1 MHGVK
6 VIGFVITFASLGLSI
21 YDRQCNSLHVGSE
34 DCTTPYTILGIECDL
49 PHPLFFGGFMASKF
63 VISPEPF
70 IQKCKSLAKAKHLY
84 VDVKNGA
91 IRLAWSALS
100 EDGAANKIEYI
111 NRAEA
116 ASLGMPYEL
125 LLDAVL
131 EAGGAIDGI
140 GHYPVTDEIIGRL
153 KKANLRK

>member
-1 MHGVK
+1 
-6 VIGFVITFASLGLSI
+6 
-21 YDRQCNSLHVGSE
+21 
-34 DCTTPYTILGIECDL
+34 
-49 PHPLFFGGFMASKF
+49 MASKF

-70 IQKCKSLAKAKHLY
+70 VQKCKSLAKAKHLY
-84 VDVKNGA
+84 VAVKDGS
-91 IRLAWSALS
+91 IQLAFSDDELTS
-100 EDGAANKIEYI
+100 KIEYI

-116 ASLGMPYEL
+116 ASLGIPYEL
-125 LLDAVL
+125 FLDAVL